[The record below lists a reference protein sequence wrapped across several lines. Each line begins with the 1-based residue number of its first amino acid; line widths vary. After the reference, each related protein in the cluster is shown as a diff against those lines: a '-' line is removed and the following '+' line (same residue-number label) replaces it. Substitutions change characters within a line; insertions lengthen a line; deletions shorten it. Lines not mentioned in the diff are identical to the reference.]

1 MAVLSVSKGELPRGG
16 RARMRRIQIP
26 LALGLFFYAAS
37 ASAIQCYPP
46 PTALDSAFCQDTGL
60 RSMVEEGAQ
69 IIKNIRPRLNP
80 EQQQWL
86 RQDQPAWRERTMTAC
101 GLGAW
106 SAMISPEIT
115 ACLRREVS
123 ARNQVLDS
131 LVAGIPVVPPARLA
145 PGTIVAP
152 PSDTMGQPTPLYTPP
167 HPEAP
172 QPSLSPPPPSS
183 ETTLPPEPATSPP
196 SAGNPSNP
204 DHGGIMVVAIL
215 IIGAIVAFRALRA
228 AARRAASEIT
238 FTAWSLTSTKLLVPV
253 TSLSATCQSM

>member
-1 MAVLSVSKGELPRGG
+1 
-16 RARMRRIQIP
+16 MRRIQIP

-123 ARNQVLDS
+123 ARKSGTRQSSGWDT
-131 LVAGIPVVPPARLA
+131 RRA
-145 PGTIVAP
+145 PGTPSPRNNRCAAVRYHGATHSIVYTSAP
-152 PSDTMGQPTPLYTPP
+152 RSAAALSVSTAALFGNHSPSRTGNQPTVRR
-167 HPEAP
+167 
-172 QPSLSPPPPSS
+172 QSL
-183 ETTLPPEPATSPP
+183 
-196 SAGNPSNP
+196 
-204 DHGGIMVVAIL
+204 
-215 IIGAIVAFRALRA
+215 
-228 AARRAASEIT
+228 
-238 FTAWSLTSTKLLVPV
+238 
-253 TSLSATCQSM
+253 